1 MKERIKSCLLS
12 LLIISSIVLSINM
25 WFSEKLWSNDYN
37 FFSNITNIFKSE
49 NKSKSYYL
57 SKENISYPEKII
69 INNMEKRNRYTHTS
83 KEYLQMIE
91 SILSTVKKGFTE
103 CIFSETTNEDWNV
116 ILKSK
121 SIYISYPVAYD
132 TALLSGIL
140 DVSANDIHAKLIKDI
155 IISLD
160 DSQSQSV
167 NIFIKDEDNNKI
179 YKSPINHNYTYFSE
193 IIDKYAIDSINLL
206 PYSFELKF
214 DKSSE
219 VIEQKV
225 VIEPTVT
232 LKLEEQT
239 LPNIKSTNYL
249 TDIYED
255 AYTSSNILKSFGYNT
270 TNTKKY
276 LDKNNTSVYVEN
288 FSTLKIHNNGL
299 LEYKSID
306 NTKGI
311 SLTAKNTSTLYD
323 NFIACIEFVN
333 NLWDNAM
340 PGKSFNVNLASDIL
354 FDPKGQSFNITMD
367 YYINGHPVICT
378 LDKTS
383 AYDELSHGIEIKV
396 SDGKIVEY
404 RQLFNEFSLTSQY
417 VKNGSAIDAID
428 AMFSNEN
435 LKSETI
441 SALNIAYINNKSIW
455 NPVWTAKTTDN
466 KLIIIGR

>member
-25 WFSEKLWSNDYN
+25 WFNEKLWSNDYN

-49 NKSKSYYL
+49 NKGKSYYL

-91 SILSTVKKGFTE
+91 PILSTIKKGFTE
-103 CIFSETTNEDWNV
+103 CKFEETSKDDWNV

-121 SIYISYPVAYD
+121 SIYISYPIAYD
-132 TALLSGIL
+132 TTLLSGIL
-140 DVSANDIHAKLIKDI
+140 DVTANEVPAKLIKDI
-155 IISLD
+155 IIYPTDPQSLT
-160 DSQSQSV
+160 V
-167 NIFIKDEDNNKI
+167 NIFIKDDDNNKI
-179 YKSPINHNYTYFSE
+179 YKSTINHNYTFFSE
-193 IIDKYAIDSINLL
+193 IVEKYAIDSINLI
-206 PYSFELKF
+206 PYSFELNF
-214 DKSSE
+214 DKSSD

-239 LPNIKSTNYL
+239 LPNIKSQNCLTN
-249 TDIYED
+249 IYED
-255 AYTSSNILKSFGYNT
+255 VYTSSNILRSFGYNT

-311 SLTAKNTSTLYD
+311 SLTNKNSSTLYD

-340 PGKSFNVNLASDIL
+340 PGKIFNVNLTSDIL
-354 FDPKGQSFNITMD
+354 FDQKGQSFSITMD
-367 YYINGHPVICT
+367 YYINGHPVICK

-383 AYDELSHGIEIKV
+383 SYDELLHGIEIKV

-404 RQLFNEFSLTSQY
+404 RQLFNEYSLTSQII
-417 VKNGSAIDAID
+417 KKGSAIDAID

-435 LKSETI
+435 LMSETI
-441 SALNIAYINNKSIW
+441 SALNIAYVNNNNIW
-455 NPVWTAKTTDN
+455 NPVWTATTTDN

>member
-1 MKERIKSCLLS
+1 M
-12 LLIISSIVLSINM
+12 
-25 WFSEKLWSNDYN
+25 
-37 FFSNITNIFKSE
+37 
-49 NKSKSYYL
+49 
-57 SKENISYPEKII
+57 
-69 INNMEKRNRYTHTS
+69 
-83 KEYLQMIE
+83 
-91 SILSTVKKGFTE
+91 
-103 CIFSETTNEDWNV
+103 
-116 ILKSK
+116 
-121 SIYISYPVAYD
+121 
-132 TALLSGIL
+132 
-140 DVSANDIHAKLIKDI
+140 
-155 IISLD
+155 
-160 DSQSQSV
+160 
-167 NIFIKDEDNNKI
+167 
-179 YKSPINHNYTYFSE
+179 
-193 IIDKYAIDSINLL
+193 IDKYANDSINLL

-225 VIEPTVT
+225 VIESTVT

-239 LPNIKSTNYL
+239 LPNIKSTNCL

-311 SLTAKNTSTLYD
+311 SLTTKNTSTLYD

-340 PGKSFNVNLASDIL
+340 PGKSFNVNLSSDIL

-428 AMFSNEN
+428 AMFSNDN

>member
-1 MKERIKSCLLS
+1 
-12 LLIISSIVLSINM
+12 M
-25 WFSEKLWSNDYN
+25 WFNEKLWSNDYN
-37 FFSNITNIFKSE
+37 FFSNITKIFTTE

-91 SILSTVKKGFTE
+91 SILSTIKKSFTE
-103 CIFSETTNEDWNV
+103 CSFSETNKEDWNY

-132 TALLSGIL
+132 TTLLGGIL
-140 DVSANDIHAKLIKDI
+140 DVSANDISAKLIKDM
-155 IISLD
+155 IISPG
-160 DSQSQSV
+160 DSQSSSV
-167 NIFIKDEDNNKI
+167 SIYIKDEDNNKI
-179 YKSPINHNYTYFSE
+179 YKSTINHNHTYFSE
-193 IIDKYAIDSINLL
+193 IIEKYAIDSINML
-206 PYSFELKF
+206 PYSFELNF
-214 DKSSE
+214 DKTTD

-225 VIEPTVT
+225 IIEPTVT

-239 LPNIKSTNYL
+239 LPNIKSINYL
-249 TDIYED
+249 SDIYED
-255 AYTSSNILKSFGYNT
+255 TYTSSNILKSFGYNT

-288 FSTLKIHNNGL
+288 FSTLKIHSNGL
-299 LEYKSID
+299 LEYKAID

-311 SLTAKNTSTLYD
+311 SLTNKNSSTLYD

-354 FDPKGQSFNITMD
+354 FDSKGQSFNITMD

-383 AYDELSHGIEIKV
+383 AYDQLSHGIEIKV
-396 SDGKIVEY
+396 SNGKIVEY

-428 AMFSNEN
+428 AMFLNEN

-441 SALNIAYINNKSIW
+441 SALNIAYINNKNIW